1 MKGEPM
7 SARMKAMKKWL
18 IDKEIT
24 QAEIAR
30 QLGISQT
37 AVYNVMSGKMK
48 SRRVVKLLLELG
60 CPPEILEQRVA

>member
-1 MKGEPM
+1 M